1 MMPFAHSPL
10 SSYAP
15 LGCGDYNLTN
25 FSPPGPTPPINSGRD
40 PVNKPI
46 PASRRNIRRRVRRRR
61 VGRNRK
67 RRRKLR
73 RKATR
78 LAPSTALSLPRRM

>member
-46 PASRRNIRRRVRRRR
+46 PPPLSK
-61 VGRNRK
+61 GF
-67 RRRKLR
+67 
-73 RKATR
+73 
-78 LAPSTALSLPRRM
+78 APQHPQKGEEEEGGEE